1 MDSMKLSTN
10 QLRRFEKFLKN
21 NVRNFDITNFIV
33 YLNDLHTQHSETGLR
48 EYILSKEFSK
58 SKKEEKF
65 KY

>member
-1 MDSMKLSTN
+1 MDSMKLTTN

-48 EYILSKEFSK
+48 QYVLSKDFTN
-58 SKKEEKF
+58 SKKEKIF

>member
-21 NVRNFDITNFIV
+21 NVRNFDIANFIV
-33 YLNDLHTQHSETGLR
+33 YLNDLHTQHSKTGLR
-48 EYILSKEFSK
+48 QYVLSKDFTN
-58 SKKEEKF
+58 SKKEKIF

>member
-48 EYILSKEFSK
+48 QYVLSKDFTN
-58 SKKEEKF
+58 SKKEKIF

>member
-1 MDSMKLSTN
+1 MDSMKLSTK
-10 QLRRFEKFLKN
+10 QLRRFNKFLKDN
-21 NVRNFDITNFIV
+21 IENFDIKDYIY
-33 YLNDLHTQHSETGLR
+33 YLNDLHIQHSKTGLR